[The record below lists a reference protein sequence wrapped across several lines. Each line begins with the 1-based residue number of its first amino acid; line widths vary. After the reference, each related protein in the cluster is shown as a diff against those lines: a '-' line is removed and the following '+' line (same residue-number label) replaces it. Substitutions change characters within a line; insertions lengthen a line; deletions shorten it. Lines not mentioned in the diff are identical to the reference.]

1 MYQVVV
7 TQRST
12 REQITQ
18 TTNDGTTNS
27 IVFNNNLECCQDYDF
42 TVAAGIGSSNVFG
55 DAQML
60 NPGFSTNPD
69 LTSK

>member
-18 TTNDGTTNS
+18 TTTNDGTNS

-55 DAQML
+55 EVQTL
-60 NPGFSTNPD
+60 SPGFSTRPD